1 MWIVVQFKVLLECS
15 LKGIL
20 FCTLKLYFVVVW
32 KVGDKGS
39 HVIHKNWAPPPQNII
54 IPPLFT
60 FRVCFVN
67 STISNSIQ
75 LYVLYFRIRLLLC
88 LLLFCLLLFCCYSV
102 NCCFVVVLFII
113 VFLLFFLLLFCCY
126 SVDHCSVVVLLIAVV
141 RVFCCCRFT
150 RVANAFLVLHCPK
163 IGNTFDWF
171 ISSQNS
177 KGCCFTWK

>member
-32 KVGDKGS
+32 NVWDKGS

-102 NCCFVVVLFII
+102 DCCFVVVLFII
-113 VFLLFFLLLFCCY
+113 VVLLLFCW
-126 SVDHCSVVVLLIAVV
+126 SL
-141 RVFCCCRFT
+141 FCCCF
-150 RVANAFLVLHCPK
+150 V
-163 IGNTFDWF
+163 D
-171 ISSQNS
+171 
-177 KGCCFTWK
+177 CCC